1 MLLSAPSVLEI
12 VDVPDPVISRE
23 DDVLVRVHAA
33 SICGSDTHGYTGATG
48 RRTPPLVM
56 GHEASGEVVAV
67 GTGVTAVAPGERIF
81 SMPMHWCA
89 ACPACRSGAFDLCPE
104 RKVYGGDLPGAFA
117 ELFLISEQSAIPI
130 PDEVSFRQAALIEPL
145 AVVIKGLS
153 RAHIAAGDTALVIG
167 GGPIGLIATAMLALY
182 HPRQLIV
189 VEPLAARRGIATSLG
204 ATAVIDPGADDAEAR
219 IESATAGLG
228 ADVTVEAVGSTASVA
243 SAVNATRAGGQLVWL
258 GNVGR
263 VIEIDEFKV
272 VWKQLTIHASVGV
285 TRASVE
291 RAIALIANGSVPVE
305 RILTLEVPLDEAVE
319 AFHRTAR
326 DPSVVKTI
334 IRPSGLAQ
342 ASS

>member
-12 VDVPDPVISRE
+12 VELPDPVIGRD

-56 GHEASGEVVAV
+56 GHEASGEIVAV
-67 GTGVTAVAPGERIF
+67 GRGVTSVAPGERIF
-81 SMPMHWCA
+81 SMPMHWCGV
-89 ACPACRSGAFDLCPE
+89 CRACRRGSFDLCPE

-117 ELFLISEQSAIPI
+117 ELFLISERCAVPI
-130 PDEVSFRQAALIEPL
+130 PAEVSYGQAALIEPV

-153 RAHIAAGDTALVIG
+153 RAHVEAGDTAVVIG
-167 GGPIGLIATAMLALY
+167 GGPIGLIATSLLAL
-182 HPRQLIV
+182 HQPRQLVV
-189 VEPLAARRGIATSLG
+189 VEPLPARREIALAMG
-204 ATAVIDPGADDAEAR
+204 ATAVVGPGAEDAAAQLEA
-219 IESATAGLG
+219 ATLGQG

-243 SAVNATRAGGQLVWL
+243 SAVNATRAGGHLVWL

-291 RAIALIANGSVPVE
+291 RAIELIASGAVPVE
-305 RILTLEVPLDEAVE
+305 RILTLDVSLDEAVE

-334 IRPSGLAQ
+334 IRP
-342 ASS
+342 

>member
-1 MLLSAPSVLEI
+1 MRAMLLSAPSVLEI
-12 VDVPDPVISRE
+12 VELPDPAISRE
-23 DDVLVRVHAA
+23 DDVLVRVRAA

-56 GHEASGEVVAV
+56 GHEATGEVVAV
-67 GTGVTAVAPGERIF
+67 GPAVTAVAPGDRVF
-81 SMPMHWCA
+81 AMPMHWCGT
-89 ACPACRSGAFDLCPE
+89 CPACRNGAFDLCPE

-117 ELFLISEQSAIPI
+117 ELFLISERTAIPI
-130 PDEVSFRQAALIEPL
+130 PDEVSYGQAALIEPL
-145 AVVIKGLS
+145 AVVIKGLA
-153 RAHIAAGDTALVIG
+153 RAHISAGDSAVVIG
-167 GGPIGLIATAMLALY
+167 GGPIGLIATAVLAL
-182 HPRQLIV
+182 HQPRPLV
-189 VEPLAARRGIATSLG
+189 VMEPLAMRRDIARRMG
-204 ATAVIDPGADDAEAR
+204 ATLVLDPAAEDAAAQVEEATHR
-219 IESATAGLG
+219 LG

-291 RAIALIANGSVPVE
+291 RAIRLIADGSVPVE
-305 RILTLEVPLDEAVE
+305 HILTLDVPLGEAVE

-326 DPSVVKTI
+326 DPDVVKTI
-334 IRPSGLAQ
+334 IRP
-342 ASS
+342 

>member
-1 MLLSAPSVLEI
+1 MKAMLLSAPSVLEI
-12 VDVPDPVISRE
+12 VELPDPVISRD
-23 DDVLVRVHAA
+23 DDVLVRVRAA

-56 GHEASGEVVAV
+56 GHEATGEVVAV
-67 GTGVTAVAPGERIF
+67 GKAVTAVAPGDRVF
-81 SMPMHWCA
+81 AMPMHWCG
-89 ACPACRSGAFDLCPE
+89 ACPACRNGAFDLCPE

-117 ELFLISEQSAIPI
+117 ELFLISERTAIPI
-130 PDEVSFRQAALIEPL
+130 PDEVSYGQAALIEPL
-145 AVVIKGLS
+145 AVVIKGLA
-153 RAHIAAGDTALVIG
+153 RANIAAGDSALVIG
-167 GGPIGLIATAMLALY
+167 GGPIGLIATAVLALH
-182 HPRQLIV
+182 HPWPLV
-189 VEPLAARRGIATSLG
+189 VLEPLATRREIARAMG
-204 ATAVIDPGADDAEAR
+204 ATLVLDPTAEGV
-219 IESATAGLG
+219 ATQVEEATHGLG

-291 RAIALIANGSVPVE
+291 RAIRLIADGSVPVDH
-305 RILTLEVPLDEAVE
+305 ILTLDVPLDEAVE

-326 DPSVVKTI
+326 DPDIVKTI
-334 IRPSGLAQ
+334 IRP
-342 ASS
+342 